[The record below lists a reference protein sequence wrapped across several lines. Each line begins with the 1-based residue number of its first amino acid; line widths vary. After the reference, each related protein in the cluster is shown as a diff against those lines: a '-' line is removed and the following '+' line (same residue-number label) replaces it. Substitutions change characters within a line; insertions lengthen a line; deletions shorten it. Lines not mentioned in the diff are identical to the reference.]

1 MKKEKKNDS
10 PFAKRMEVL
19 CKTANGFVIAEK
31 DLELRGP
38 GEIFGTRQHGL
49 PEMKIGDI
57 ARDGAVLSEASA
69 AAGEVLSGDG
79 NLSHNENALLKKN
92 VIAMFSGKGAEG
104 MFN

>member
-1 MKKEKKNDS
+1 MASTED
-10 PFAKRMEVL
+10 
-19 CKTANGFVIAEK
+19 GFLIASK